1 MLVGE
6 SIFEA
11 MQLFENSGEDQSYT
25 LKLRNSEGEEG
36 DFGEAIIELKWVPTG
51 FYE

>member
-11 MQLFENSGEDQSYT
+11 MQLFENSGEEQSYT

-36 DFGEAIIELKWVPTG
+36 DFGEVVLELKWIPTG
-51 FYE
+51 YCE